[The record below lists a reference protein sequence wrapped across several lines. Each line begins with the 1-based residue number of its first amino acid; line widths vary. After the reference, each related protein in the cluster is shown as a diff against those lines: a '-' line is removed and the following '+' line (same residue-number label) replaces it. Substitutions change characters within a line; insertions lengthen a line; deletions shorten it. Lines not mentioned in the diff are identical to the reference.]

1 MKGGK
6 LEMRKPSKLNIACPN
21 KECRFHGKK
30 YKKNIVRNGHKKNKR
45 LNYKCTACGKQF
57 VETYG
62 TIMYHKKMKKK
73 EIVKICDLFTEKL
86 SFRAVARATHHKLD
100 TIRNLAEDMA
110 NHSRQ
115 ATEFFLYDLSLTPTE
130 VDEIWTF
137 VKKNKKE
144 LPKNFAHSVAM
155 AMRTLT

>member
-1 MKGGK
+1 
-6 LEMRKPSKLNIACPN
+6 MRKPSKLNFACPN
-21 KECRFHGKK
+21 KECKLYEKK
-30 YKKNIVRNGHKKNKR
+30 FKNNIVKNGFKENKR
-45 LNYKCTACGKQF
+45 RNYKCTFCGNQF

-62 TIMYHKKMKKK
+62 TLMYHKKMKKK
-73 EIVKICDLFTEKL
+73 EIVNICEHLTEKI
-86 SFRAVARATHHKLD
+86 SFRAVARLTHHKLD

-110 NHSRQ
+110 NHAR
-115 ATEFFLYDLSLTPTE
+115 ATTEFFVHDLKLTPIE

-155 AMRTLT
+155 AMHTAT

>member
-1 MKGGK
+1 
-6 LEMRKPSKLNIACPN
+6 MRKAPKRNLACQNP
-21 KECRFHGKK
+21 KCI
-30 YKKNIVRNGHKKNKR
+30 YCDKKNKGNIIKKGFR
-45 LNYKCTACGKQF
+45 GKIRNFKCTFCGKQY

-62 TIMYHKKMKKK
+62 TVMYHKKMKKK
-73 EIVKICDLFTEKL
+73 EIVKICDLFAEKL

-100 TIRNLAEDMA
+100 TIRNLAEGMA
-110 NHSRQ
+110 NHARQ
-115 ATEFFLYDLSLTPTE
+115 TTEFFLHDLNLTPTE

-144 LPKNFAHSVAM
+144 LPKNLDHSVAM

>member
-1 MKGGK
+1 
-6 LEMRKPSKLNIACPN
+6 MRKTAKINVACPN
-21 KECRFHGKK
+21 PKCRFHNQKFKGNI
-30 YKKNIVRNGHKKNKR
+30 KKNGFRKKWQ
-45 LNYKCTACGKQF
+45 NYKCTECGKQF

-62 TIMYHKKMKKK
+62 TPLYHKKMKKK
-73 EIVKICDLFTEKL
+73 EIVKICDLFAEKL

-110 NHSRQ
+110 NHARQ
-115 ATEFFLYDLSLTPTE
+115 TTEFFLHDLKLNPTE

-144 LPKNFAHSVAM
+144 LPKNLDHSVAM
-155 AMRTLT
+155 AMRTAT